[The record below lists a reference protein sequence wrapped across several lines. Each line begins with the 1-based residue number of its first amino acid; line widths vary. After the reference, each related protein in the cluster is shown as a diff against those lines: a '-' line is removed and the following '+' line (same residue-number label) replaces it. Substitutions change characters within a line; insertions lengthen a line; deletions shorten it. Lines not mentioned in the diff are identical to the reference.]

1 MKYNILIDSNDG
13 RFGNQ
18 LYPIFVALSF
28 YEHNK
33 DKFESKIYFKNIYTN
48 WGKLRIDP
56 DIFELFTDDVKKLID
71 INIDEYN
78 KVSNETSNN
87 YLDYTFDLPD
97 NYQGN
102 LKIQGYCQCADKI
115 DTNVIRKYF
124 NCPEDIKSKIFDLYG
139 DISNKVCLHIRRGD
153 YVNNPGGYIL
163 LSKQYCETIIERYF
177 NNIDVICVSD
187 DCEWCR
193 KNLSNIPNIIFA
205 DTHKKILST
214 NISMFTDFYIPTLTK
229 YNVCSPSSFCMS
241 AAMLNPN
248 NNMYICYPYYTNE
261 NLNSDYELSIIPE
274 YAHKIDYEL
283 IDSQTINIK

>member
-33 DKFESKIYFKNIYTN
+33 DKFENKIYFKNIYTD
-48 WGKLRIDP
+48 WGKLRIEP

-115 DTNVIRKYF
+115 DINVIRKYF
-124 NCPEDIKSKIFDLYG
+124 NCPEDIKLKIFDLYG

-163 LSKQYCETIIERYF
+163 LSKQYYETILERYF

-193 KNLSNIPNIIFA
+193 ENLSNIPNIIFA
-205 DTHKKILST
+205 DKHKNILST

-241 AAMLNPN
+241 AATLNPN
-248 NNMYICYPYYTNE
+248 NNMYICYPYYTNVS
-261 NLNSDYELSIIPE
+261 LNSDYELSIIPE
-274 YAHKIDYEL
+274 YSHKIDYEL